1 MNLFGISVGWP
12 WGLIG
17 LAVIPL
23 LVLATIRSQAQLTR
37 PILIASLATR
47 ILAVIVLVLAIC
59 DARIGFPTKD
69 LAVATVVDSSASVT
83 DVERATLAQ
92 RVQALATSND
102 SVRWSWVAPDP
113 DRASTDLESQVSTAL
128 ATMSPDRVRRILLAT
143 DGHETIGDVMAAAD
157 RARRAGAQV
166 DVIPMGETPSVDQV
180 AVQGLDVP
188 RLPRAGQPLTIA
200 VRLYAAHPR
209 VVDLALS
216 LDGTHIVTRNVSAA
230 RGTSMHELPLT
241 FPDEGVHQ
249 LELRAT
255 PDVDQ
260 IPDNNVWRSLVRVVA
275 PPRVLLVNELMNE
288 DPVLATVF
296 RDAKLKVD
304 LAGPRDV
311 PSDTQSLD
319 RYQLVV
325 LNEIGYE
332 HLREDQMRALRSW
345 VEDMG
350 GGLVTITGDHAVR
363 REPEILR
370 EIEPI
375 RPPRAIPEPR
385 PLELILVIDR
395 SGSMQG
401 AGIVGAR
408 NAGTAAVRALRLD
421 ARVGIVAFSGSADS
435 VMTPTPMDR
444 AEDVQRFISRLYA
457 NGGTDIAAAL
467 NAANRI
473 ASSDPRYLHHII
485 LMSDGESDEAPAI
498 AAAQAIAGRGVSISA
513 ITLGAPSHLMSE
525 IARIGHGRYHATQSA
540 GALPSLFLREAQYH
554 MPPPHREVAFRPSVV
569 RSMSFLDGVNFAAD
583 PPLGGYTLADIKP
596 GAQTVLST
604 PDAGPLLAHWF
615 QGLGQVASWTSETDG
630 DWADQWRTGT
640 GFRRLFSQMAWEIMR
655 QKNEEQLSVYVD
667 RDAHRPGMRTV
678 SVVAANVR
686 MSPMPIATISRSAS
700 DSRPLELVPR
710 APGVWSADVPVNSGF
725 VVDARMPVDVE
736 PTVAAAVDHPYA
748 DELAAFGPDRAT
760 LAAIADAGGG
770 RVITRPE
777 AILENVQSVKVL
789 HATRLP
795 LLLLALLLYLLGVML
810 VRMPSR
816 PPAAAVLPGRLS
828 RPSMPPRASSPPGSG
843 SSGGQIAA

>member
-37 PILIASLATR
+37 PILLGSLATR
-47 ILAVIVLVLAIC
+47 IIAVIVLVLAIC
-59 DARIGFPTKD
+59 DARIGWPTKD
-69 LAVATVVDSSASVT
+69 LAVATVIDSSASVT

-92 RVQALATSND
+92 RVQAVATGND
-102 SVRWSWVAPDP
+102 NVRWSWVAPDP
-113 DRASTDLESQVSTAL
+113 DRARTDLESQVSTAI
-128 ATMSPDRVRRILLAT
+128 ATMPPDRVRRILLAT
-143 DGHETIGDVMAAAD
+143 DGHETVGDVMAAAD
-157 RARRAGAQV
+157 RARRAGAEV
-166 DVIPMGETPSVDQV
+166 DVIAMGETPSVDQV

-188 RLPRAGQPLTIA
+188 RLVRAGQPLTIA
-200 VRLYAAHPR
+200 VRLFAANQR
-209 VVDLALS
+209 TVDLALT
-216 LDGTHIVTRNVSAA
+216 LDHNQVATRTVTAA
-230 RGTSMHELPLT
+230 RGTSMHELQLT

-260 IPDNNVWRSLVRVVA
+260 IRENNVWRSLVRVVA
-275 PPRVLLVNELMNE
+275 PPRVLLVHNLAGGE
-288 DPVLATVF
+288 PALATVY

-304 LAGPRDV
+304 VVRPQEM
-311 PSDTQSLD
+311 PNDTRTYD
-319 RYQLVV
+319 RYQLVA
-325 LNEIGYE
+325 LSELDYAQ
-332 HLREDQMRALRSW
+332 LREDQMRALRSW

-350 GGLVTITGDHAVR
+350 GGLVTVTGDHPVR
-363 REPEILR
+363 REPDILR

-401 AGIVGAR
+401 AGIMGAR
-408 NAGTAAVRALRLD
+408 NAATAALHALRPD
-421 ARVGIVAFSGSADS
+421 ARIGVVAFSGGADA

-444 AEDVQRFISRLYA
+444 SEDVGRFIGRLYA
-457 NGGTDIAAAL
+457 NGGTDIAAAI

-473 ASSDPRYLHHII
+473 ASADPRYLHHVI
-485 LMSDGESDEAPAI
+485 LLSDGESDEGPAI
-498 AAAQAIAGRGVSISA
+498 AAAQSLAGRGVSISA
-513 ITLGAPSHLMSE
+513 ITLGSPNHLMSE
-525 IARIGHGRYHATQSA
+525 IARIGRGRYHATQSA
-540 GALPSLFLREAQYH
+540 SSLPALFLREAQYR
-554 MPPPHREVAFRPSVV
+554 MPPPHREVSFRPSVV
-569 RSMSFLDGVNFAAD
+569 RSMSFLDGVSFATD

-596 GAQTVLST
+596 GAQTVLNT

-615 QGLGQVASWTSETDG
+615 QGLGQVVSWTSASD
-630 DWADQWRTGT
+630 DHWADAWRTGA
-640 GFRRLFSQMAWEIMR
+640 GYRRLFSQMAWEIMR

-686 MSPMPIATISRSAS
+686 MEPVPIATISRSAT
-700 DSRPLELVPR
+700 DSIPLELTPR
-710 APGVWSADVPVNSGF
+710 APGVWAADVPVNAGF
-725 VVDARMPVDVE
+725 VVDARMPIDVE
-736 PTVAAAVDHPYA
+736 PTVAAAVDHPFA
-748 DELAAFGPDRAT
+748 DELAAFGPDHAT

-770 RVITRPE
+770 RIIARPE
-777 AILENVQSVKVL
+777 AILENVKSVRVL

-795 LLLLALLLYLLGVML
+795 LLLLALLLYLLGVLL

-816 PPAAAVLPGRLS
+816 PPAATVLPGRLS
-828 RPSMPPRASSPPGSG
+828 RPSIPPRSSSPPN
-843 SSGGQIAA
+843 QIAA